1 MITNQ
6 IKFFEQDQRF
16 DIPFQFAI
24 AEVWSDDLR
33 DSTSEAFMAMA
44 ARYSSAFKTIF
55 SEENLDAPQNDYQA
69 ALVSIEV
76 C

>member
-1 MITNQ
+1 
-6 IKFFEQDQRF
+6 
-16 DIPFQFAI
+16 
-24 AEVWSDDLR
+24 
-33 DSTSEAFMAMA
+33 MAMA

-55 SEENLDAPQNDYQA
+55 SEENLDAPQNDYQT